1 MTIVGQLSEKLVM
14 INIQTL
20 LSEKQV
26 DKDGLEENQEFFEK
40 I

>member
-1 MTIVGQLSEKLVM
+1 MTTVGQLSEKLVM
-14 INIQTL
+14 INIQML
-20 LSEKQV
+20 LLEKQV